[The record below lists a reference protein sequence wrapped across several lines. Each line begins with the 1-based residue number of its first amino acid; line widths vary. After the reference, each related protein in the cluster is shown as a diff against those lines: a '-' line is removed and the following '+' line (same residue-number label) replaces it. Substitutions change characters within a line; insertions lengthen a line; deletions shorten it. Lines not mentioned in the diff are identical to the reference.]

1 VPNASKD
8 SASERFAVE
17 GFDAA
22 YEHFD
27 GGYTVGFEEY
37 TADMDPAELFRGL
50 PDDRCQCPHWGYV
63 VRGRIAFRY
72 ADHEETFT
80 AGQAY
85 YAPPGHTPV
94 VSADLEVVEF
104 SPSDALAETFAVV
117 TDNMRAAGL
126 AG

>member
-1 VPNASKD
+1 MPTASRQ
-8 SASERFAVE
+8 SASERFAGE

-22 YEHFD
+22 YEHLE

-50 PDDRCQCPHWGYV
+50 PDDRCQFPHWGYV
-63 VRGRIAFRY
+63 VRGKIVFRY

-85 YAPPGHTPV
+85 CAPPGHTPV
-94 VSADLEVVEF
+94 VFADSEIVGF
-104 SPSDALAETFAVV
+104 SPSDALAETFSVV
-117 TDNMRAAGL
+117 TDNKRAAPI